1 MNSQSQMLLVDRL
14 NKVCSEYVH
23 EVVMECGKLYGF
35 EGSEAL
41 SRLGLSEKVVEKKKE
56 KKINWESSLVEKV
69 SVEKKKEKKINWESS
84 LVEKVEKVSVEKKGR
99 PKKSKKELE
108 VQGEDLFAEL
118 IFSAQNPVL
127 ENPVLEN
134 VLAPPLVKVE
144 VEQNAVEIPVL
155 EKVEVETPLVAVLDV
170 VAEVLVPLPL
180 LEKSKETVVAEE
192 KKVEKKVVVSKAEK
206 EALKAAK
213 EAEKLAKEA
222 EKAAKEAEK
231 LALKEKKEAEKMAK
245 KGEKKP
251 VKKSEKVSEVVEKVE
266 VEKVEVEKVEVKKV
280 SEEVSEADV
289 VKKFEY
295 EGVKYLKSK
304 KTGIIYNMDQEVVGK
319 WNEESEKIDFEEEDD
334 SSDEEE

>member
-1 MNSQSQMLLVDRL
+1 MNSSMQVLVDRL

-41 SRLGLSEKVVEKKKE
+41 SRLGLSEIPLLEKVEEKV
-56 KKINWESSLVEKV
+56 SSKSSKSSKV
-69 SVEKKKEKKINWESS
+69 SVEKKKEKKVSS
-84 LVEKVEKVSVEKKGR
+84 VVEKKGR

-118 IFSAQNPVL
+118 ILSAQKSLVPVP
-127 ENPVLEN
+127 E
-134 VLAPPLVKVE
+134 VLAE
-144 VEQNAVEIPVL
+144 VL
-155 EKVEVETPLVAVLDV
+155 EKVEEKV
-170 VAEVLVPLPL
+170 
-180 LEKSKETVVAEE
+180 LEKVEE
-192 KKVEKKVVVSKAEK
+192 KVVVEKKKTNKKSE
-206 EALKAAK
+206 EK
-213 EAEKLAKEA
+213 EAEKLALKDKKEA

-231 LALKEKKEAEKMAK
+231 LALKDKKEAEKISK
-245 KGEKKP
+245 KGDKKP
-251 VKKSEKVSEVVEKVE
+251 VKKVEKVAE
-266 VEKVEVEKVEVKKV
+266 VSPEEVLSEILVPPFSKVEEILVPVALLEKVE
-280 SEEVSEADV
+280 EEDLDV

>member
-1 MNSQSQMLLVDRL
+1 MNSTNQVLVDRL

-69 SVEKKKEKKINWESS
+69 EKVSVEKKKEKKINWESS

-118 IFSAQNPVL
+118 ILSAQNPVLENPVLENPVL

-144 VEQNAVEIPVL
+144 VEQNAVEIPLL
-155 EKVEVETPLVAVLDV
+155 ESDLVAVLDV
-170 VAEVLVPLPL
+170 VAEVLAPPLVKV
-180 LEKSKETVVAEE
+180 EVEE

-206 EALKAAK
+206 EALKA
-213 EAEKLAKEA
+213 AKEA

-245 KGEKKP
+245 KGDKKA
-251 VKKSEKVSEVVEKVE
+251 VKKSEKVSKVVEKVE
-266 VEKVEVEKVEVKKV
+266 VEKVAEV
-280 SEEVSEADV
+280 SPEEVSEADV

>member
-1 MNSQSQMLLVDRL
+1 
-14 NKVCSEYVH
+14 
-23 EVVMECGKLYGF
+23 MECGKLYSF

-41 SRLGLSEKVVEKKKE
+41 SRLGLSEIPLLEKVEQKVVVEKVSENILAPPFPKVEVVEKK
-56 KKINWESSLVEKV
+56 EKV
-69 SVEKKKEKKINWESS
+69 
-84 LVEKVEKVSVEKKGR
+84 VEKKGR

-127 ENPVLEN
+127 
-134 VLAPPLVKVE
+134 
-144 VEQNAVEIPVL
+144 
-155 EKVEVETPLVAVLDV
+155 DV

-180 LEKSKETVVAEE
+180 LEKVEEKKVEVEE

-206 EALKAAK
+206 LALK
-213 EAEKLAKEA
+213 EK
-222 EKAAKEAEK
+222 KEAEK
-231 LALKEKKEAEKMAK
+231 LALKEKKEAEKMSK

-251 VKKSEKVSEVVEKVE
+251 VKKVEVSSSEILAPPFPKVEEILAPLPLLEKVEQKKVEEILAPLLAPPLVKVE
-266 VEKVEVEKVEVKKV
+266 VEQKKVEVEEDL
-280 SEEVSEADV
+280 DV

-304 KTGIIYNMDQEVVGK
+304 KSGLIYNMEQEVVGK
-319 WNEESEKIDFEEEDD
+319 WNEESKKIDFEEEDD

>member
-1 MNSQSQMLLVDRL
+1 MNSSSQVLVERL
-14 NKVCSEYVH
+14 NKVCSEYVR
-23 EVVMECGKLYGF
+23 EVVMECGKLYSF

-41 SRLGLSEKVVEKKKE
+41 SRLGLSEIPLLENPLLEKVEQKVVEKV
-56 KKINWESSLVEKV
+56 VEKV
-69 SVEKKKEKKINWESS
+69 VVEKKVSS
-84 LVEKVEKVSVEKKGR
+84 VVEKKGR

-127 ENPVLEN
+127 
-134 VLAPPLVKVE
+134 
-144 VEQNAVEIPVL
+144 
-155 EKVEVETPLVAVLDV
+155 DV

-180 LEKSKETVVAEE
+180 LEKVEEKKVEVEE
-192 KKVEKKVVVSKAEK
+192 KKVEKKVVVSKGEK

-222 EKAAKEAEK
+222 EK
-231 LALKEKKEAEKMAK
+231 LSLKEKKEAEKMSK
-245 KGEKKP
+245 KGEKKA
-251 VKKSEKVSEVVEKVE
+251 VKKVEQKKVEVSSSSSSSSEILAPPFPKVEEILAPLPLLEKVE
-266 VEKVEVEKVEVKKV
+266 QKKVEEILAPLPLLEKVEQKVE
-280 SEEVSEADV
+280 EEEEADV

-304 KTGIIYNMDQEVVGK
+304 KTGIIYNMEQEVVGK
-319 WNEESEKIDFEEEDD
+319 WNEESKKIDFEEEDD